1 MIMVQGLRDK
11 TLILLKKYKDNEE
24 LYNKYLN
31 IYNILKN
38 NKCFFEMDADVSINI
53 LHDLGYNNEEVKKVY
68 TKLISIEEYNKW
80 SD

>member
-1 MIMVQGLRDK
+1 MNMVQELRDK
-11 TLILLKKYKDNEE
+11 TLILLKEYKDNEDQ
-24 LYNKYLN
+24 YNKYLN

-38 NKCFFEMDADVSINI
+38 NKCFFEMDADISINI
-53 LHDLGYNNEEVKKVY
+53 LYDLGYNNEEAKKIY